1 MVKMRNSGI
10 EIFVEERDI
19 KRFESMGYSIFIEE
33 LPINEAPV
41 SDEETADDEAPVS
54 PSKEKKSTEKQKK
67 SGE

>member
-41 SDEETADDEAPVS
+41 S